1 MRHSDIRLASK
12 TYTDAGLLP
21 ITDVVAKLP
30 SFTDLLANDSQIDS
44 QSLIHTSQT
53 LSVPVEKIT
62 NRNEL
67 KITDNKGLTSLLST
81 SVTTRQEREEWCA
94 IQGLNL

>member
-1 MRHSDIRLASK
+1 MRLTSK

-21 ITDVVAKLP
+21 ITEAVSKLP
-30 SFTDLLANDSQIDS
+30 SFTDLSVNDSQS
-44 QSLIHTSQT
+44 SVRTSQT

-62 NRNEL
+62 SRNKL
-67 KITDNKGLTSLLST
+67 RIADNKGLMSLLST
-81 SVTTRQEREEWCA
+81 SVTTRQERGEWCA